1 MYAVLRNRKARV
13 AAFSFLLFAGAVCS
27 NAVMD
32 TISFR
37 YDRSVFSKLD
47 KFHQWFD
54 PRISWVNKWKNGDP
68 AQGEAFILSSTALVA
83 TTDAW
88 HFFKAVTIICV
99 LLAIILPFTQLFTL
113 HWTAWIGVIIG
124 LKLVYGL
131 IFESLFAHCL
141 IR

>member
-1 MYAVLRNRKARV
+1 MHAVLQNRYTKV
-13 AAFSFLLFAGAVCS
+13 VVLSFLLFVCAVSS

-37 YDRSVFSKLD
+37 YDKSVFSNFNHFQHWL
-47 KFHQWFD
+47 D
-54 PRISWVNKWKNGDP
+54 PRISWKNKWKNGDP
-68 AQGEAFILSSTALVA
+68 TQGEAFVFSSTAFA

-99 LLAIILPFTQLFTL
+99 LLAIVVPFTQVFTL
-113 HWTAWIGVIIG
+113 HWTAWIGVLVG

-131 IFESLFAHCL
+131 IFESLFAHFL
-141 IR
+141 IK